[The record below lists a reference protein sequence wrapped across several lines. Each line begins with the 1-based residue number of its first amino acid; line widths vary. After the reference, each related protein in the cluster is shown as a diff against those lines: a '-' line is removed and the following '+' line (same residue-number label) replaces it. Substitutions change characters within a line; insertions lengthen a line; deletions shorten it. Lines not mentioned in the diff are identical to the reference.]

1 MPFIMRKIISF
12 GVLLLMPIVIILI
25 LSNHGHTDI
34 DGICINETG
43 NGVSIQNNT
52 HEYVI
57 VHVEKGDI
65 YYNCYIEQDG
75 YKHNILLTKGTGK
88 YTIDIYSKDKGDIAL
103 EYSIDK
109 ELSQDITYTGSSYNV
124 EIEKYDNYIED
135 IIKQNN
141 WDKDTELKAIWNYM
155 YKYNYRYDVE
165 DKINSGE
172 IKVYIPDLGETMES
186 KSGICYDIASLT
198 TAICRKVYG
207 EAKLC
212 VGYVNNDYDE
222 YHAWCE
228 VKQGDKWIN
237 LDTIRRDSYDYED
250 DRIKYEIVDEY

>member
-1 MPFIMRKIISF
+1 MLFIMRKIIM
-12 GVLLLMPIVIILI
+12 LATIITAVIIVASI
-25 LSNHGHTDI
+25 KSNSNHIDI
-34 DGICINETG
+34 NSICIEDTQDGIK
-43 NGVSIQNNT
+43 VRNNK
-52 HEYVI
+52 HQYVI
-57 VHVEKGDI
+57 VHIKKDKS
-65 YYNCYIEQDG
+65 YYNCYIDSDN
-75 YKHNILLTKGTGK
+75 YTHNIILTKGIGK
-88 YTIDIYSKDKGDIAL
+88 YDIDIYSKSGDKAKL
-103 EYSIDK
+103 EYSTTK
-109 ELSQDITYTGSSYNV
+109 EINHEIEYTGSSYNV
-124 EIEKYDNYIED
+124 EIEKYDKYIED
-135 IIKQNN
+135 IINQNN

-172 IKVYIPDLGETMES
+172 IEVYIPDLRETVES

-212 VGYVNNDYDE
+212 VGYVNNNYDE

-228 VKQGDKWIN
+228 VKQGNRWIN
-237 LDTIRRDSYDYED
+237 LDTIRRNSYNYEY

>member
-75 YKHNILLTKGTGK
+75 YKQ
-88 YTIDIYSKDKGDIAL
+88 IY
-103 EYSIDK
+103 Y
-109 ELSQDITYTGSSYNV
+109 
-124 EIEKYDNYIED
+124 
-135 IIKQNN
+135 
-141 WDKDTELKAIWNYM
+141 
-155 YKYNYRYDVE
+155 
-165 DKINSGE
+165 
-172 IKVYIPDLGETMES
+172 
-186 KSGICYDIASLT
+186 
-198 TAICRKVYG
+198 
-207 EAKLC
+207 
-212 VGYVNNDYDE
+212 
-222 YHAWCE
+222 
-228 VKQGDKWIN
+228 
-237 LDTIRRDSYDYED
+237 
-250 DRIKYEIVDEY
+250 